1 MHGNG
6 HNNGMDR
13 IVATPDIC
21 GGDWRIRG
29 TRISVRVLTKSREL
43 GIPDHE
49 LLEDYPSLTP
59 DDLAAAWRFA
69 AGNPDAVRS

>member
-6 HNNGMDR
+6 SDDGR
-13 IVATPDIC
+13 ERVVATPGIC

-29 TRISVRVLTKSREL
+29 TRISVRVLTRSREL
-43 GIPDHE
+43 GIPDQE
-49 LLEDYPSLTP
+49 LLEDYPSLTA

-69 AGNPDAVRS
+69 AGHPDAVKN